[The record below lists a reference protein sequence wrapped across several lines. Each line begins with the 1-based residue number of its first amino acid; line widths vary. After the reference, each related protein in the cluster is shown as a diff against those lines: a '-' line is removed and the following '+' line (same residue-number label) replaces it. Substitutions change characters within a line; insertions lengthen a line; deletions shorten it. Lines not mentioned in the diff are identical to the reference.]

1 MEIKDLLDIQ
11 AIEGELHLCNQVID
25 SMQFPQGSEY
35 SVKSMHEVFKNL
47 VKSNINKKIGENNPY
62 GDLTQFI
69 RGNICDVMED
79 CLKTLMQEL
88 QISGEVEYP
97 GYQTEPYTSTTYAT
111 FIVNGEC
118 TDKGIMDV
126 MKDIKIDCLLENDN
140 GNFAMVYDQYREV
153 MDKEYLYKAINET
166 KEILAANDFFGIDD
180 DIAANVFRCSIES
193 MFDVERGED
202 SVPRYH
208 EAARDENR
216 EGSMAN
222 MEKNLIQAKMEQEFD
237 SSKDLTKAIEEA
249 QDAIWDYVESHFRD
263 VYTNEI
269 IFIDLV
275 EDTDAN
281 YAEFKLNIDSPEMKE
296 ELLSRLDIHLDK
308 VDSVNFYLRAIDDTE
323 SKMRLE
329 INEQFDLV
337 IPLNSVESA
346 AYAYIAEQFME
357 LTYHKSI
364 QTYLEKNAK
373 PPVQDKG
380 KSHKTIE
387 ERD

>member
-11 AIEGELHLCNQVID
+11 AIENELHFCNRVID
-25 SMQFPQGSEY
+25 SMQFPQGSEH
-35 SVKSMHEVFKNL
+35 SVESMHKEFKKL
-47 VKSNINKKIGENNPY
+47 VKGSINDNLGKNNPY
-62 GDLTQFI
+62 GDLTQFV
-69 RGNICDVMED
+69 RGNICDVMEG
-79 CLKTLMQEL
+79 CLKTLMEEL
-88 QISGEVEYP
+88 QVSGVVEYP
-97 GYQTEPYTSTTYAT
+97 GYHTEPYTSTTYAT
-111 FIVNGEC
+111 FIVNGEY
-118 TDKGIMDV
+118 TDKDIMDV

-140 GNFAMVYDQYREV
+140 GSFAKVYDQYREV

-180 DIAANVFRCSIES
+180 DIAANVFRSSIES

-222 MEKNLIQAKMEQEFD
+222 MEKNLIQAKMEQEFHP
-237 SSKDLTKAIEEA
+237 SKDLTKAIEEA
-249 QDAIWDYVESHFRD
+249 QDTIWDYVESHFRD
-263 VYTNEI
+263 VY
-269 IFIDLV
+269 IDLV
-275 EDTDAN
+275 EETDAD
-281 YAEFKLNIDSPEMKE
+281 YTEFKLNINSPEMRE

-308 VDSVNFYLRAIDDTE
+308 VDSVNYYLRAIDDTE
-323 SKMRLE
+323 SKMHLE
-329 INEQFDLV
+329 INGQFDLI

-364 QTYLEKNAK
+364 QAYLEENAA
-373 PPVQDKG
+373 PSVQDKG